1 MKTALRV
8 LGVAGLTVFGA
19 VAGANAAVMTFT
31 NQVDWEAALAGA
43 NILTENFDGAASSF
57 AANSSGNPAGLVTV
71 DMIGGVGDTG
81 PTGLTGTG
89 FFEGEVDSSS
99 FTTGDGLSLNFNRS
113 NILGFALLGLQNDS
127 ETTPGGLDLEEIAV
141 EVAGEMFL
149 VSDILGLTDPGDPG
163 TVPTTENTDP
173 IPFIGFVVDIPI
185 DSFLL
190 KHGDLVREVSGGN
203 EEFFLDG
210 LLLAQADVP
219 EPGMLGLLGLGL
231 AGFGLYRRRR

>member
-1 MKTALRV
+1 MKTALRI
-8 LGVAGLTVFGA
+8 LGVAGLTMFGA

-31 NQVDWEAALAGA
+31 NQANWEAALAGT

-57 AANSSGNPAGLVTV
+57 AANSVGNPAGLVTV
-71 DMIGGVGDTG
+71 DVIGHVGDSSNQ
-81 PTGLTGTG
+81 GLTGTG
-89 FFEGEVDSSS
+89 FFEGEVDGNGS
-99 FTTGDGLSLNFNRS
+99 DAASLNFNRS
-113 NILGFALLGLQNDS
+113 NIFGFALLGLQDNS
-127 ETTPGGLDLEEIAV
+127 ASSPGGLDLEEIGI

-149 VSDILGLTDPGDPG
+149 VSDILGLTDPGNPG

-185 DSFLL
+185 DSFLF
-190 KHGDLVREVSGGN
+190 KHGDLVRPVTGDFEN
-203 EEFFLDG
+203 FFLDG